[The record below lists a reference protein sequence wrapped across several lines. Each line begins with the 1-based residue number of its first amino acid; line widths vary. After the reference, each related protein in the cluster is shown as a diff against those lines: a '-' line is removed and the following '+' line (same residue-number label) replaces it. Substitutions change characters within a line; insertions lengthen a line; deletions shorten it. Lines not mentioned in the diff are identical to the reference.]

1 MNCSNLQYLCGII
14 GGLCGIPTR
23 LYRSSELVFLHSTVD
38 LPADPITLH
47 IDEIFK
53 IQEHVGYFV
62 TPDFFYYGVI
72 NHKNYK
78 LVIGPARQ
86 VYDDKTLTD
95 LAFRLDVPS
104 EQTKKFIS
112 SMKSVICMPLESIL
126 QVMIAMNFVLN
137 NERLGLE
144 DVVIYDEDQERMRS
158 AMKREQLDKTI
169 KQFDAFEEP
178 VQHNTLATEQTIMN
192 IVRKGDVQALDEWAK
207 NAPSSRAGVMASD
220 QLRQVKNTLIVSAT
234 LTSRAAIRGG
244 MDIDEALSLSDS
256 YIQKCELTGN
266 ITQLTNLQFLM
277 IRDFTER
284 VSRVRF
290 GNRSKLAQEAA
301 NYVRR
306 HISEPVTT
314 EDLAAHLYMSRP
326 YLSKKFKEETGESL
340 SDFIQKEKLQE
351 GCHLLAHTKKP
362 LAAIASYLGFS
373 SQSHFTHAF
382 KKYLS
387 LTPLEYRRKHSS
399 D

>member
-1 MNCSNLQYLCGII
+1 MNGSDLQYLCGII

-23 LYRSSELVFLHSTVD
+23 LYKTDKLVFVHSTAD

-47 IDEIFK
+47 SDEIFK
-53 IQEHVGYFV
+53 IKEHVGYFV

-72 NHKNYK
+72 NYKDYK

-86 VYDDKTLTD
+86 VYDDRTLTD
-95 LAFRLDVPS
+95 LAFRLDVPP

-137 NERLGLE
+137 KERLGLE
-144 DVVIYDEDQERMRS
+144 NVVIYDEDQERMRK
-158 AMKREQLDKTI
+158 AMAREQLDKTI
-169 KQFDAFEEP
+169 KQFDASEET

-192 IVRKGDVQALDEWAK
+192 MVRKGDVQALDEWAK
-207 NAPSSRAGVMASD
+207 NAPSSRAGIMAPD

-234 LTSRAAIRGG
+234 LASRAAIRGG
-244 MDIDEALSLSDS
+244 VDIEEALTLSDS

-290 GNRSKLAQEAA
+290 GGKSTLAKEAA
-301 NYVRR
+301 NYIRR
-306 HISEPVTT
+306 HISEPVTCGNLDT
-314 EDLAAHLYMSRP
+314 LAGVSSNLKA
-326 YLSKKFKEETGESL
+326 
-340 SDFIQKEKLQE
+340 KLE
-351 GCHLLAHTKKP
+351 
-362 LAAIASYLGFS
+362 AIGLQVAYS
-373 SQSHFTHAF
+373 
-382 KKYLS
+382 
-387 LTPLEYRRKHSS
+387 TPLGMHSPTVWRTALN
-399 D
+399 DFVKNIFK

>member
-1 MNCSNLQYLCGII
+1 MNGSDLQYLCGII

-23 LYRSSELVFLHSTVD
+23 LYKTAKLVFVHSTAD

-47 IDEIFK
+47 SDEIFK
-53 IQEHVGYFV
+53 IKEHVGYFV

-72 NHKNYK
+72 NYKDYK

-86 VYDDKTLTD
+86 VYDDRTLTD
-95 LAFRLDVPS
+95 LAFRLDVSP

-137 NERLGLE
+137 KERLGLE
-144 DVVIYDEDQERMRS
+144 DVVIYDEDQERMRK
-158 AMKREQLDKTI
+158 AMAREQLDKTI
-169 KQFDAFEEP
+169 KQFDASEET

-192 IVRKGDVQALDEWAK
+192 MVRKGDVQALDEWAK
-207 NAPSSRAGVMASD
+207 NAPSSRAGVMAPD

-234 LTSRAAIRGG
+234 LASRAAIRGG
-244 MDIDEALSLSDS
+244 VDIEEALTLSDS

-290 GNRSKLAQEAA
+290 GGKSTLAKEAA
-301 NYVRR
+301 NYIRR
-306 HISEPVTT
+306 HISEPVTA
-314 EDLAAHLYMSRP
+314 EDIAAHLYMSRP
-326 YLSKKFKEETGESL
+326 YLSKKFKEETGESI

-387 LTPLEYRRKHSS
+387 LTPLEYRRKHAF